1 MKTLKQH
8 IQGTWEVT
16 HISGYVEEWNDN
28 TQKHEIIPIDRDVHA
43 SENDDWGFRYKFS
56 SDKVTISIFEENS
69 WTELIQADYSVE
81 NCKIIIILR
90 ENEQEYRDEMRVLY
104 IDSEKI
110 ILEKPLKSDSSKAR
124 VLTTKRIE

>member
-28 TQKHEIIPIDRDVHA
+28 TQKHEIIPINRDVYP
-43 SENDDWGFRYKFS
+43 SEYEDWSVRFKFS
-56 SDKVTISIFEENS
+56 SDKISVYIFKENS
-69 WTELIQADYSVE
+69 WIEEGQTDYSVE
-81 NCKIIIILR
+81 DGKIIMIFR
-90 ENEQEYRDEMRVLY
+90 EDGRESRDEMRVLY
-104 IDSEKI
+104 INNNTLAI
-110 ILEKPLKSDSSKAR
+110 ALPLKSDSSKAR

>member
-43 SENDDWGFRYKFS
+43 SENDDWSFRYKFS

-69 WTELIQADYSVE
+69 WTELIQTDYSVE
-81 NCKIIIILR
+81 DGKIIIILR
-90 ENEQEYRDEMRVLY
+90 ENEQEYRDEMRVQY
-104 IDSEKI
+104 INNNTLVI
-110 ILEKPLKSDSSKAR
+110 ALPLKSDSSKAR

>member
-69 WTELIQADYSVE
+69 WTELIQTDYSVE
-81 NCKIIIILR
+81 DGKIIIILR
-90 ENEQEYRDEMRVLY
+90 ENEQEYRDEMRVQY
-104 IDSEKI
+104 INNNTLVI
-110 ILEKPLKSDSSKAR
+110 ALPLKSDSSKAR